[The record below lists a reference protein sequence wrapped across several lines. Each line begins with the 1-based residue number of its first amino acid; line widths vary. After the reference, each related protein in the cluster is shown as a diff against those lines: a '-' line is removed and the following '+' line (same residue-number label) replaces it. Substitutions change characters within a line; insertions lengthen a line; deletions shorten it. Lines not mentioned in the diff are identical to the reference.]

1 MTLSTIKKYVEKIGM
16 ETKEAKLIGDKLG
29 IFVSMYITEYTL
41 AGRAIATHHINR
53 DVEDKFFKYLARYQ
67 INYEWRGN
75 FISVLITEDD
85 IAA

>member
-16 ETKEAKLIGDKLG
+16 ETKEAILIGDKRG
-29 IFVSMYITEYTL
+29 IFVSMYITEYSL
-41 AGRAIATHHINR
+41 AGRAIAAHHINR
-53 DVEDKFFKYLARYQ
+53 EIEAKFFKYLARYQ

-75 FISVLITEDD
+75 FVSVLITEDD